1 MQALFHETVNILVD
15 IVEKFGYFG
24 IFFGMLLESTPVP
37 IPSELIM
44 IPAGIA
50 AAKGIVNIYLVIF
63 LGILGNVFGAAI
75 CYYISLYFGRKFIV
89 KFGKYFFLKTE
100 IIEKMENFFKR
111 HGPISVFIARLLPG
125 FRHFISIPA
134 GLAKMNIRLFY
145 LYTILGSTIWTS
157 ILSTIGYFIG
167 DNQDLVEKYLHELF
181 EIVVISILIIGA
193 CYFLFKSKKYRA

>member
-111 HGPISVFIARLLPG
+111 HGPISVFIGRLLPG